1 MLAYLSLSVL
11 PAALII
17 AAANDLYEFKIP
29 NWIPITMICAY
40 PVAGFAVSAPPQM
53 MVEGFIIGAAALT
66 LGFALFAARVAG
78 GGDAKL
84 LAATA
89 PWLGASGVGP
99 FLLYTA
105 FAGLALTIAMVM
117 FRKTPILPIYV
128 HAPWI
133 IRLHERKKDLPYGV
147 AIAVGG
153 LVSFSQTPFFQL
165 AFGG

>member
-11 PAALII
+11 PAALLI

-29 NWIPITMICAY
+29 NWISLTMICAY
-40 PVAGFAVSAPPQM
+40 PVAGFAVSAPPQIM
-53 MVEGFIIGAAALT
+53 LEGFIIGAAALT
-66 LGFALFAARVAG
+66 LGFGLFAARIIG

-89 PWLGASGVGP
+89 PWLGAGAVGP

-105 FAGLALTIAMVM
+105 IAGLGLTIAMVM
-117 FRKTPILPIYV
+117 FRKTPIFPIYA

-133 IRLHERKKDLPYGV
+133 LRLHERKGDLPYGV

-153 LVSFSQTPFFQL
+153 LISFSQTPFFQL

>member
-1 MLAYLSLSVL
+1 MLAYLSLSVF

-40 PVAGFAVSAPPQM
+40 PVAGFAVSAPPQVM
-53 MVEGFIIGAAALT
+53 LEGFIIGAAALT
-66 LGFALFAARVAG
+66 LGFGLFAARIAG

-105 FAGLALTIAMVM
+105 FAGLALTIAMLM
-117 FRKTPILPIYV
+117 FRKTPILPIYA

-147 AIAVGG
+147 AIAAGG
-153 LVSFSQTPFFQL
+153 LISFSQTPFFQL
-165 AFGG
+165 AFVG